1 MEYSFSKAAWGT
13 PVVPHE
19 ERGALVIIP
28 GQGVLEFASR
38 NLSRIPLRKTGL
50 IVFGSRVV
58 SIFTGLLF
66 LIMITG
72 WLTPARFGQWEVIL
86 TFVTFASYPA
96 GWLGFWATRDVA
108 RGKMVGR
115 TVILLNLLLSVAGAG
130 IYFLIS
136 LYWSSF
142 LGSSLAP
149 FLLAL
154 LLVPLAYW
162 SQAANSVATGY
173 RPAAMGYS
181 LLLSESAK
189 LVVAYAALF
198 VFRLELNGVILAM
211 LASYSVQGI
220 ATTFFVQQAMA
231 IPVDLET
238 GKRWIRESW
247 VPVVYTLATQISSA
261 DTVAASAV
269 AGYILAGYYQASF
282 QIGSLVGYAGYLTY
296 ALYPVLLRGGS
307 DEAPDTTLDLI
318 LLFGIPMAAGVIA
331 LAPQLLSVLS
341 TAYVSAGR
349 NVSPALAVIGVAA
362 LVSAI
367 SGFFDSIIL
376 AKERADLEET
386 RSFGTYMKSGF
397 SFVSKVNV
405 TVAIVYVVS
414 VITVASAGVL
424 GGLGI
429 STVVLVW
436 AGFQLT
442 IWTAGAAIKLRRV
455 RKVAKLS
462 FPRRALNYL
471 AVAAAMSVLVFLLAT
486 IFPGAGAGRFENGLR
501 VAGIAVVG
509 SLFYFGVLFEV
520 DSRFRNLASSLLSRR
535 PEPAQDESSRR
546 PAPASF

>member
-1 MEYSFSKAAWGT
+1 M
-13 PVVPHE
+13 
-19 ERGALVIIP
+19 
-28 GQGVLEFASR
+28 
-38 NLSRIPLRKTGL
+38 SRIPLRRTGL
-50 IVFGSRVV
+50 IVFGSRVL

-72 WLTPARFGQWEVIL
+72 WLIPARFGQWEVIL

-108 RGKMVGR
+108 RGMMVGR

-142 LGSSLAP
+142 LGSSLTP

-162 SQAANSVATGY
+162 NQAANSVATGY
-173 RPAAMGYS
+173 RPAVMGYS
-181 LLLSESAK
+181 LLLSEAAK
-189 LVVAYAALF
+189 LVVAYATLF

-211 LASYSVQGI
+211 LASYAVQGI
-220 ATTFFVQQAMA
+220 ATTLFVQQALVN
-231 IPVDLET
+231 PLEVET
-238 GKRWIRESW
+238 GKRWIKESW
-247 VPVVYTLATQISSA
+247 VPVMYTLAAQVSSA

-269 AGYILAGYYQASF
+269 AGYTLAGYYQASF

-296 ALYPVLLRGGS
+296 ALYPLLLRGGS
-307 DEAPDTTLDLI
+307 EEAPDTTMDLI
-318 LLFGIPMAAGVIA
+318 LLFGIPMAAGVIV

-341 TAYVSAGR
+341 SAYVSAGK

-386 RSFGTYMKSGF
+386 RSFSTYMRSGF
-397 SFVSKVNV
+397 SFVSKVNIA
-405 TVAIVYVVS
+405 VAIVYIVSVVS
-414 VITVASAGVL
+414 VTGLGVL

-429 STVVLVW
+429 STVVLLW

-455 RKVAKLS
+455 RRVARLS
-462 FPRRALNYL
+462 LPRRAVTYL
-471 AVAAAMSVLVFLLAT
+471 LVAAGMSVLVYLLT
-486 IFPGAGAGRFENGLR
+486 MIFPGAGIGRFENGLR
-501 VAGIAVVG
+501 VAGIVIVG
-509 SLFYFGVLFEV
+509 CLFYFGVLTAV
-520 DSRFRNLASSLLSRR
+520 DSRFRNLAFSVLLRR
-535 PEPAQDESSRR
+535 SEAATP
-546 PAPASF
+546 